1 MLKPP
6 HFSKADTLEYQNKQL
21 PLYIPFTGILT
32 QSLTIGYKDVLTAK
46 KLYTFYIIDYEQSK
60 MVYST
65 IVPLVP
71 EYKIFIYEL
80 DEPNHEITSII
91 LDITKITD
99 IIVPVPNNEASR
111 VLYSK

>member
-1 MLKPP
+1 MAQ
-6 HFSKADTLEYQNKQL
+6 ADTLEYQNKQL
-21 PLYIPFTGILT
+21 PLYLPFTGILT
-32 QSLTIGYKDVLTAK
+32 QPLVISYEDSLPAK
-46 KLYTFYIIDYEQSK
+46 KLYTFYIIHYEHSK

-71 EYKIFIYEL
+71 EYKVFIYEL

-99 IIVPVPNNEASR
+99 IIVPVPNNEASK
-111 VLYSK
+111 VLYSR